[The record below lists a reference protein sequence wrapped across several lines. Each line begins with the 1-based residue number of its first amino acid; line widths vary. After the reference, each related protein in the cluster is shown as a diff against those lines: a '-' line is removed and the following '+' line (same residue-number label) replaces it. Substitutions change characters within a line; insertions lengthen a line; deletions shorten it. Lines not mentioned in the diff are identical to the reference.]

1 MNILTTL
8 VRSLGAA
15 AIVLGLLLVPL
26 PAAAQS
32 STFGPGDIF
41 VSTEDGQIHWR
52 RPDGTLNR
60 FLVGTAAGKPEGLR
74 LDAASNLYVARWC
87 VSAVATSTCAVGN
100 TVEKFNQH
108 GMSLGTVGSDYNCNP
123 HAVAFDAL
131 GNAYVGQADCS
142 GNILKLQ
149 LGRAP
154 TAYAAAAET
163 RGTFWI
169 DMAADGCTIFYTS
182 IGPNVK
188 RFDTCGNL
196 QQPDFNLAP
205 LPGGVGHDLRVLPDG
220 GVLVTSAGVIARLDA
235 TGALVQTYTAPG
247 ATRYWSGLDLVGD
260 GTFWV
265 ADYNT
270 SDVYRFDLATGDA
283 VASFNT
289 GTATQTVISVAVVKA
304 GAVVCP

>member
-1 MNILTTL
+1 MKIPTTL

-15 AIVLGLLLVPL
+15 ATVLGLLLAPP

-41 VSTEDGQIHWR
+41 LSTEDGQIQWR
-52 RPDGTLNR
+52 RPDGTLNG
-60 FLVGTAAGKPEGLR
+60 LLLGTAAGKPEGLR

-108 GMSLGTVGSDYNCNP
+108 GMSLGTVGSGYNCNP

-149 LGRAP
+149 LGQAP
-154 TAYAAAAET
+154 VAYAAAAET

-188 RFDTCGNL
+188 RFDTCGNV
-196 QQPDFNLAP
+196 QRPDFNLAP

-220 GVLVTSAGVIARLDA
+220 GLLVTSASVVARLDA
-235 TGALVQTYTAPG
+235 TGALLQTYTVPG
-247 ATRYWSGLDLVGD
+247 TRYWVGLDLVGD

-265 ADYNT
+265 ADYLT
-270 SDVYRFDLATGDA
+270 SDVYRFDIATGA
-283 VASFNT
+283 VVASFNT
-289 GTATQTVISVAVVKA
+289 GTASQTVISVAVVKA